1 MHVERNLALEL
12 LDLKLNGLFLKL
24 HQTLGQKLTV
34 SLMLADI
41 NKTLV
46 SFFNLTATEESEAN
60 LSNCSVV
67 DNLVINSLKTNNFG
81 DMGLQ
86 KQILSLDNSVV
97 ESMVVDLA
105 ESSAYLDGRST
116 LLVNKVDKARDFL
129 FGIVKEVSILQLIWL
144 VSKSC
149 FDILVQA
156 IILIVDVVNFSH
168 CNTRKQIRVGEAF
181 HKADCLI
188 SNEKHQVFIL
198 NQVQIVKT
206 GRLDTLECSLLMIL

>member
-1 MHVERNLALEL
+1 VHVERNLALEL

-41 NKTLV
+41 NKALV
-46 SFFNLTATEESEAN
+46 SFFNLTATEESETN

-67 DNLVINSLKTNNFG
+67 DNLVINSLKTNDFG

-97 ESMVVDLA
+97 ESMVVGLA

-116 LLVNKVDKARDFL
+116 LLVNKVDKARDF
-129 FGIVKEVSILQLIWL
+129 FFRIV
-144 VSKSC
+144 
-149 FDILVQA
+149 
-156 IILIVDVVNFSH
+156 
-168 CNTRKQIRVGEAF
+168 
-181 HKADCLI
+181 
-188 SNEKHQVFIL
+188 
-198 NQVQIVKT
+198 
-206 GRLDTLECSLLMIL
+206 